1 MCLLHI
7 IIRTYVLET
16 MEESMGR
23 KRRNGEGTWGTKTV
37 NGHKYKF
44 FRDAN
49 GKYTYGKTEK
59 QVKEKL
65 EKKKENEKKNTVK
78 DTTIFKDYL
87 RWYIDNIMAPKVG
100 EQTLLTY
107 NRSYDEIVNF
117 PTNNICDMQLCSFTT
132 KTPYVQNFLNALATQ
147 YARNTILNMWTV
159 MGSALHYGIRH
170 EKLPPLLLEDIHI
183 PNEAQVAV
191 KKKDVPFLDA
201 TWIPKIYNEIKSTYK
216 NGNPKYKTEAYAII
230 MFINTGMRLGELKA
244 ARWNDIKNVN
254 DRKSIRVDESIAD
267 IKYKHQPR
275 KRLVKSPKN
284 ETSVREIPLNN
295 IACEV
300 LDYFDKLNPEHKPQ
314 DFIFLNSKKNPI
326 RQQTLHR
333 TLKRILTNIGYPNIE
348 GVSIHSL
355 RHTFGS
361 LLYKKGV
368 DLKTISVLLG
378 HKSIRTT
385 EEIYV
390 GITKEQK
397 QNAVDVLDSLI

>member
-1 MCLLHI
+1 
-7 IIRTYVLET
+7 
-16 MEESMGR
+16 MGR
-23 KRRNGEGTWGTKTV
+23 KRKNGEGTWGTKVV

-44 FRDAN
+44 FRDSN

-59 QVKEKL
+59 QIKEKL
-65 EKKKENEKKNTVK
+65 EKQKENEKSNTIK

-87 RWYIDNIMAPKVG
+87 RWYIDHIMAPKVG

-107 NRSYDEIVNF
+107 NRSYDQIVNF
-117 PTNNICDMQLCSFTT
+117 KTNNICDMQLCSFTT
-132 KTPYVQNFLNALATQ
+132 QTPHIQNFLNALATK

-170 EKLPPLLLEDIHI
+170 EKLPPLLLEDVRI
-183 PNEAQVAV
+183 PNETQVIV
-191 KKKDVPFLDA
+191 KKKEVPFLD
-201 TWIPKIYNEIKSTYK
+201 TEWIPKIYNEVKSTYK
-216 NGNPKYKTEAYAII
+216 NGNPKYNSEGYAILI
-230 MFINTGMRLGELKA
+230 FINTGLRLGELKA
-244 ARWNDIKNVN
+244 ARWNDVINNANERRSLK
-254 DRKSIRVDESIAD
+254 VDESIAD
-267 IKYKHQPR
+267 IKYKQKPN

-284 ETSVREIPLNN
+284 ETSVREIPLNSV
-295 IACEV
+295 ACEV
-300 LDYFDKLNPEHKPQ
+300 LDYFEHLNPQHTPQ
-314 DFIFLNSKKNPI
+314 DFIFLNSMRNPI

-333 TLKRILTNIGYPNIE
+333 ALKRILKNIDYPNIQ

-378 HKSIRTT
+378 HKSIKTT
-385 EEIYV
+385 EQIYV

-397 QNAVDVLDSLI
+397 QGAVDILDSLI

>member
-1 MCLLHI
+1 MF
-7 IIRTYVLET
+7 LET
-16 MEESMGR
+16 MEENMGR

-65 EKKKENEKKNTVK
+65 EKKKENEKKNTIK

-117 PTNNICDMQLCSFTT
+117 PTDNICDIQLCSFTT
-132 KTPYVQNFLNALATQ
+132 KKPYIQNFLNALATK
-147 YARNTILNMWTV
+147 YARNTILNIWTV

-191 KKKDVPFLDA
+191 KKKDIPFLDSA
-201 TWIPKIYNEIKSTYK
+201 WISMIYNEIKSTYK
-216 NGNPKYKTEAYAII
+216 NGNPKYQAEAYAII

-244 ARWNDIKNVN
+244 ARWNDIKNVAG
-254 DRKSIRVDESIAD
+254 RKYIRIDESIAE
-267 IKYKHQPR
+267 IKYKNTPR

-284 ETSVREIPLNN
+284 ETSIREIPLND

-300 LDYFDKLNPEHKPQ
+300 LDYFDKLNPDHKLQ
-314 DFIFLNSKKNPI
+314 DFIFINRKKNPI

-333 TLKRILTNIGYPNIE
+333 TLKRILENIGYPNIE

-361 LLYKKGV
+361 LLYKQGV

-378 HKSIRTT
+378 HKSIKTT
-385 EEIYV
+385 EQIYV
-390 GITKEQK
+390 GITNDQK
-397 QNAVDVLDSLI
+397 QNAVDILNNLHT

>member
-1 MCLLHI
+1 
-7 IIRTYVLET
+7 
-16 MEESMGR
+16 MGR
-23 KRRNGEGTWGTKTV
+23 KRKNGEGTWGTKTV

-44 FRDAN
+44 FRDSN

-59 QVKEKL
+59 EIKEKL
-65 EKKKENEKKNTVK
+65 EKQKEDEKKNTIK

-87 RWYIDNIMAPKVG
+87 RWYIDNVMAPKVE

-117 PTNNICDMQLCSFTT
+117 PTDNICDMQLCSFTT
-132 KTPYVQNFLNALATQ
+132 KVPHIQKFLNALATK
-147 YARNTILNMWTV
+147 YARNTILNIWTV
-159 MGSALHYGIRH
+159 LGSALHYGIKH

-191 KKKDVPFLDA
+191 KKKDVPFLESE
-201 TWIPKIYNEIKSTYK
+201 WIPKIYNEIKSTYK
-216 NGNPKYKTEAYAII
+216 NENPKYKTEAYAII

-244 ARWNDIKNVN
+244 ARWNDIMNVG
-254 DRKSIRVDESIAD
+254 DRKSIRVDESIAE
-267 IKYKHQPR
+267 IKYKDTPR

-284 ETSVREIPLNN
+284 ETSIRDIPLNN

-300 LDYFDKLNPEHKPQ
+300 LDYFEKLNPNHKPK
-314 DFIFLNSKKNPI
+314 DFIFMNSKKNPI

-333 TLKRILTNIGYPNIE
+333 TLKRILKNIEYPNIQ

-361 LLYKKGV
+361 LLYKQGV

-385 EEIYV
+385 EQIYI

-397 QNAVDVLDSLI
+397 QNAVDILDNLI

>member
-1 MCLLHI
+1 
-7 IIRTYVLET
+7 
-16 MEESMGR
+16 MGR

-44 FRDAN
+44 FRDSN

-59 QVKEKL
+59 QIKEKL
-65 EKKKENEKKNTVK
+65 EKQKEEEKKNTIK

-87 RWYIDNIMAPKVG
+87 RWYIDNVMAPKVG

-107 NRSYDEIVNF
+107 NRSYEEIINF
-117 PTNNICDMQLCSFTT
+117 PTNNICDIQLCSFTT
-132 KTPYVQNFLNALATQ
+132 KIPHIQNFLNSLATK

-159 MGSALHYGIRH
+159 LGSALHYGIKH

-201 TWIPKIYNEIKSTYK
+201 AWIPKIYNEIKSTYK

-254 DRKSIRVDESIAD
+254 DRKSIRVDESIAE
-267 IKYKHQPR
+267 IKYRDTPS

-284 ETSVREIPLNN
+284 ETSIREIPLNN
-295 IACEV
+295 VACEA
-300 LDYFDKLNPEHKPQ
+300 LDYFDQLNPQHKPQ
-314 DFIFLNSKKNPI
+314 DFIFLNNKKNPI

-333 TLKRILTNIGYPNIE
+333 TLKRILRNIGYPDIQ

-361 LLYKKGV
+361 LLYKQGV

-385 EEIYV
+385 EQIYV

-397 QNAVDVLDSLI
+397 QNAVDVLDAIMHS

>member
-1 MCLLHI
+1 
-7 IIRTYVLET
+7 
-16 MEESMGR
+16 MGR

-44 FRDAN
+44 FRDSN
-49 GKYTYGKTEK
+49 GKYTYGTTEK
-59 QVKEKL
+59 QIKEKL
-65 EKKKENEKKNTVK
+65 EKQKEEEKKNTIK

-87 RWYIDNIMAPKVG
+87 RWYIDNVMTPKVG

-117 PTNNICDMQLCSFTT
+117 PTDNICDMQLCSFTT
-132 KTPYVQNFLNALATQ
+132 KIPHIQKFLNALATK
-147 YARNTILNMWTV
+147 YSRNTILNIWTV
-159 MGSALHYGIRH
+159 LGSALHYGIKH
-170 EKLPPLLLEDIHI
+170 EKFPPLLLEDIHI

-191 KKKDVPFLDA
+191 KKKNVPFLDSE
-201 TWIPKIYNEIKSTYK
+201 WILKIYDEIKSTYK

-244 ARWNDIKNVN
+244 ARWNDIINID
-254 DRKSIRVDESIAD
+254 DRKGIRIDESIAE
-267 IKYKHQPR
+267 IKYRDIPR

-284 ETSVREIPLNN
+284 ETSIRDIPLNN

-300 LDYFDKLNPEHKPQ
+300 LNYFDKLNPKHKPQ
-314 DFIFLNSKKNPI
+314 DYIFLNSKKNPI

-333 TLKRILTNIGYPNIE
+333 TLKRILKNIGYPNIE

-361 LLYKKGV
+361 LLYKQGV

-378 HKSIRTT
+378 HKSIKTT
-385 EEIYV
+385 EQIYV
-390 GITKEQK
+390 GITEEQK
-397 QNAVDVLDSLI
+397 QNAVDVLDNLI

>member
-1 MCLLHI
+1 
-7 IIRTYVLET
+7 
-16 MEESMGR
+16 MGR
-23 KRRNGEGTWGTKTV
+23 KRKNGEGTWGTKIV

-44 FRDAN
+44 FRDSN

-65 EKKKENEKKNTVK
+65 EKQKEIEKKNTIK

-87 RWYIDNIMAPKVG
+87 RWYIDHIMAPRVG

-117 PTNNICDMQLCSFTT
+117 PTDNICDMQLCSFTT
-132 KTPYVQNFLNALATQ
+132 KTPHIQNFLNALATK
-147 YARNTILNMWTV
+147 YSRNTILNIWTV
-159 MGSALHYGIRH
+159 MRSALHYGIRH
-170 EKLPPLLLEDIHI
+170 EKLPPLLLENIHI

-191 KKKDVPFLDA
+191 KKKEVPFLDPE
-201 TWIPKIYNEIKSTYK
+201 WIPIIYNEIKSTYK
-216 NGNPKYKTEAYAII
+216 NGNPKYQSEAYAIL

-244 ARWNDIKNVN
+244 ARWNDIKNIN
-254 DRKSIRVDESIAD
+254 NRKSIIVDESIAE
-267 IKYKHQPR
+267 IKYKNSPR

-284 ETSVREIPLNN
+284 ETSIREIPLNK

-333 TLKRILTNIGYPNIE
+333 TLKRILKNIKYQNAD

-361 LLYKKGV
+361 LLYKQGI

-385 EEIYV
+385 EQIYV

-397 QNAVDVLDSLI
+397 QYAVDKLDKLV